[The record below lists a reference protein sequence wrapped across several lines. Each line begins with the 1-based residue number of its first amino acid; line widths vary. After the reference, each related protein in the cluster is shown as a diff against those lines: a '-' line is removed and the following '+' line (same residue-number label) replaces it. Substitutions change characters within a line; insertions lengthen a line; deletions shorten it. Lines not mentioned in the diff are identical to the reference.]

1 MPRKRQVQR
10 TIKCT
15 TVTLTAFNKDTHMV
29 DEINTTVAGT
39 YPHDEHGKSRLEK
52 AVEKTLASQ
61 YKLLEVLDYTTTI
74 QHYTMPE
81 EQYLMY
87 ATVTVS

>member
-15 TVTLTAFNKDTHMV
+15 TVTLTAFNKDNHTV
-29 DEINTTVAGT
+29 DEINTTVSGT
-39 YPHDEHGKSRLEK
+39 YPHDDMGKARLEK
-52 AVEKTLASQ
+52 AVEKTLSSV
-61 YKLLEVLDYTTTI
+61 YKLLEVTEWVTTV